1 MRRAWVALAAALVL
15 GTAATVYMTHT
26 ATSAPAAPPTSLRG
40 GQLYFR
46 DGGGQVAS
54 VSAADPGGSRQPLGL
69 RCDRFAAAGPTAV
82 CLTADVTS
90 GLPTTTAVILDR
102 DLHETRRLQ
111 LAGIPSRAS
120 VSRSGRMV
128 AWTVFVTG
136 DSYSQGGFSTW
147 TGVLDTRTGYVV
159 TNIENIHLYLNGA
172 RHYAADVNY
181 WGVTFAAD
189 DTTFY
194 ATVSTRGTT
203 YLVRGDHARWE
214 ARTVL
219 AGVEC
224 PSLSPDG
231 TRVVYK
237 KRAAGRVP
245 WRLAVLDLRTLR
257 SVDLAEPEGVD
268 DQAIWLDDRTVAYA
282 RDGNV
287 YALAA
292 DGTGASRVLVR
303 DGSSPTAPLAPR

>member
-1 MRRAWVALAAALVL
+1 MKRAWLALAAALVL
-15 GTAATVYMTHT
+15 GAAATVYMTHT
-26 ATSAPAAPPTSLRG
+26 AASTPAAPPTSLRG

-54 VSAADPGGSRQPLGL
+54 VSPADPDGSRQRSGL
-69 RCDRFAAAGPTAV
+69 RCDRFAAAWPTAV
-82 CLTADVTS
+82 CLTADVTN
-90 GLPTTTAVILDR
+90 GLPATTAVILDR
-102 DLHETRRLQ
+102 DLRETRRLQ

-120 VSRSGRMV
+120 VSPSGRMV

-147 TGVLDTRTGYVV
+147 TGILDTRTGYVV
-159 TNIENIHLYLNGA
+159 TNIENIHLYLNGG
-172 RHYAADVNY
+172 RHHAADVNY

-194 ATVSTRGTT
+194 ATVSTRGAT
-203 YLVRGDHARWE
+203 YLVRGDYARWE
-214 ARTVL
+214 ARAVL

-224 PSLSPDG
+224 PSLSPDA
-231 TRVVYK
+231 TRVAYK
-237 KRAAGRVP
+237 KPAPGRVP

-257 SVDLAEPEGVD
+257 SVDLAEPQGVD
-268 DQAIWLDDRTVAYA
+268 DQAIWLDTRTVAYA
-282 RDGNV
+282 RDGDV

-292 DGTGASRVLVR
+292 DGTGAPRVLVR
-303 DGSSPTAPLAPR
+303 DATSPTPPLIPR

>member
-1 MRRAWVALAAALVL
+1 MRRAWIALAAALVL
-15 GTAATVYMTHT
+15 GTAATVYVSHT
-26 ATSAPAAPPTSLRG
+26 ATPPVVTPSASLRD

-54 VSAADPGGSRQPLGL
+54 VPATDPAGPRRLLGL

-82 CLTADVTS
+82 CLAADVTN

-102 DLHETRRLQ
+102 DLHETRRLR
-111 LAGIPSRAS
+111 LAGIPSRAR

-128 AWTVFVTG
+128 SWTVFVTG

-147 TGVLDTRTGYVV
+147 TGILDTRTGYAV
-159 TNIENIHLYLNGA
+159 TNIENIHLYLDGR

-181 WGVTFAAD
+181 WGVTFADD

-203 YLVRGDHARWE
+203 YLVRGDYARWE

-231 TRVVYK
+231 TRVAYK

-257 SVDLAEPEGVD
+257 PVDLAEPAGVD
-268 DQAIWLDDRTVAYA
+268 DQAVWLDDRTVAYA
-282 RDGNV
+282 RDGDV

-292 DGTGASRVLVR
+292 DGTGTPRALVR
-303 DGSSPTAPLAPR
+303 DASSPTPPLAPH